1 MTVTWDFLIWAFL
14 SYYWMLV
21 ESLKFSKTYIFKLT
35 TLVLFWLLA
44 LSVLLIF
51 FFFFTRKEVF
61 FISQL
66 SALLSKIRAQ
76 QPRPKGSEVQVSKSE
91 AQAQRVTDQGQSVS
105 VRTWGSCTVLDLAP
119 RLCPFLL
126 DFCSPSDS
134 EWQLEGLCLFQT
146 QPGYPALQSVW
157 LRVGVGIYNPILPG
171 PSWG

>member
-1 MTVTWDFLIWAFL
+1 
-14 SYYWMLV
+14 MLV

-51 FFFFTRKEVF
+51 FFFSQGRKFF

-76 QPRPKGSEVQVSKSE
+76 QLRPKGSEVQVSKSE
-91 AQAQRVTDQGQSVS
+91 AQVQRVTDQGQSIS
-105 VRTWGSCTVLDLAP
+105 VRTRGSCTVLDLAP

-126 DFCSPSDS
+126 AFCSPSDS
-134 EWQLEGLCLFQT
+134 VWQLEGLSLSQT
-146 QPGYPALQSVW
+146 QPGYPALQSV
-157 LRVGVGIYNPILPG
+157 
-171 PSWG
+171 

>member
-1 MTVTWDFLIWAFL
+1 
-14 SYYWMLV
+14 MLV

-76 QPRPKGSEVQVSKSE
+76 QLRPKGSEVQVSKSE
-91 AQAQRVTDQGQSVS
+91 AQVQRVTDQGQSIS
-105 VRTWGSCTVLDLAP
+105 VRTRGSCTVLDLAP

-126 DFCSPSDS
+126 AFCSPSDS
-134 EWQLEGLCLFQT
+134 VWQLEGLSLSQT
-146 QPGYPALQSVW
+146 QPGYPALQSV
-157 LRVGVGIYNPILPG
+157 
-171 PSWG
+171 